1 MSDAAKPLT
10 ATLAEHLGLPAKLVA
25 EPIRRPAPHVGPPPP
40 APPKPQLH
48 ALPPPSEPDRS
59 HVEVSKAKPEKAK
72 PEKKKRRWHK
82 IPDAEALALVCRFRA
97 LLVEGKQ
104 KKEAYREL
112 GVAGS
117 LMHKLCAKGYKMP
130 DQLRE
135 KILARSKELEA
146 EGYTLSG
153 AASLLGVHQTTL
165 SLWRRQAGQPS
176 QRVPKP
182 QKPQKPQKPAANGAA
197 LHAPAPAKAK
207 GPRTV
212 ESVVLEMGEAQARV
226 AALKAELRALVLAED

>member
-1 MSDAAKPLT
+1 MSDPAKPLT

-25 EPIRRPAPHVGPPPP
+25 ETIRRPAPHVGPPPL
-40 APPKPQLH
+40 PKPQLH

-59 HVEVSKAKPEKAK
+59 WLEVSKAKPEKAK
-72 PEKKKRRWHK
+72 PEKKKRRWNK

-130 DQLRE
+130 GQLRE
-135 KILARSKELEA
+135 KMLARSRELEA
-146 EGYTLSG
+146 EGYTLSA
-153 AASLLGVHQTTL
+153 AASRLGVHQTTL

-176 QRVPKP
+176 QRTPRAP
-182 QKPQKPQKPAANGAA
+182 KPAANGAT
-197 LHAPAPAKAK
+197 PPTPSKAK